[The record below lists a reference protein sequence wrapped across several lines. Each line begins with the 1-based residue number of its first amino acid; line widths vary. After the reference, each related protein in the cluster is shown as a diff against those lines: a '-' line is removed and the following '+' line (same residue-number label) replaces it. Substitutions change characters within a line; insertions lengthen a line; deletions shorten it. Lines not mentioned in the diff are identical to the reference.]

1 MVVSRTSTTVIVV
14 PEAVVSRTSTTVIVV
29 PEAMVPEAL
38 EGTIINEL
46 NEALAA

>member
-1 MVVSRTSTTVIVV
+1 MV
-14 PEAVVSRTSTTVIVV
+14 PEAV
-29 PEAMVPEAL
+29 VPEAL

>member
-1 MVVSRTSTTVIVV
+1 MRILNNKKMVVSRTSTTAIVA
-14 PEAVVSRTSTTVIVV
+14 PLAV
-29 PEAMVPEAL
+29 VPEAL